1 MPQGIYLAVT
11 SPLAVPPVN
20 QLLESARAGDDDA
33 FARIVGQ
40 LYDELRAV
48 ARGQRRRLGAS
59 DTVNTTAVVHE
70 AYAKLAGREAPP
82 EYADRAHFFRVAARA
97 MRDVIVDHARA
108 QSAAKRGGRNRPLSL
123 DATAVRGAVG
133 APTVDLGV
141 VLSVH
146 DALGRLAELDAEAAR
161 VAELRYFAGLTNEQT
176 AEALALSVATVKR
189 RWTMARAWL
198 HRALA
203 EASG

>member
-1 MPQGIYLAVT
+1 MSPVT
-11 SPLAVPPVN
+11 
-20 QLLESARAGDDDA
+20 QLLDRARAGDDDA
-33 FARIVGQ
+33 FSRIVGQ

-70 AYAKLAGREAPP
+70 AYAKLAGREAAPD
-82 EYADRAHFFRVAARA
+82 YTDRAHFFRVAARA

-108 QSAAKRGGRNRPLSL
+108 QSAAKRGGRGRPLPL
-123 DATAVRGAVG
+123 DAPAVRGAAG
-133 APTVDLGV
+133 APAVDLDA

-146 DALGRLAELDAEAAR
+146 DAMERLAELDAETAR

-176 AEALALSVATVKR
+176 GEALALSVATVKR

-198 HRALA
+198 SRELA
-203 EASG
+203 DAD